1 MFLISF
7 ILSITKFLPDQRVDR
22 GWNDAIA
29 RSIEHEH
36 EYEHEREKQ
45 PDQNHAPKWPIGLAQ
60 F

>member
-29 RSIEHEH
+29 RSIEHE
-36 EYEHEREKQ
+36 REKQ